1 MIKQELAHLTAE
13 ETVQRYGPMV
23 YRIALSQTKNKED
36 AEDVFQEVFLSLIRS
51 NPSLESE
58 EHRKAWLIRVTL
70 NCCKKHF
77 RSMKKV
83 TIPLTEDIP
92 CEFTPEE
99 EDVYRAVLSLP
110 QKYKAVIHLFYYED
124 LPVKE
129 IGEILDIKEN
139 AVKTRLFR
147 ARQMLQPKLR
157 EMFEQYE

>member
-1 MIKQELAHLTAE
+1 MVKQELAHLTAE
-13 ETVQRYGPMV
+13 ETVRRYGSMV

-36 AEDVFQEVFLSLIRS
+36 AEDVFQEAFLSLIRS

-70 NCCKKHF
+70 TCCKKHF
-77 RSMKKV
+77 RFMKKV
-83 TIPLTEDIP
+83 TVPLTEDIP

-99 EDVYRAVLSLP
+99 EDVYGAVLSLP
-110 QKYKAVIHLFYYED
+110 QKYKTVIHLFYYED

-129 IGEILDIKEN
+129 IGEILDIKES

-157 EMFEQYE
+157 EMFEQDE

>member
-1 MIKQELAHLTAE
+1 MTAE
-13 ETVQRYGPMV
+13 ETVRRYGSMV

-36 AEDVFQEVFLSLIRS
+36 AEDVFQEAFLSLIRS

-77 RSMKKV
+77 RFMKV
-83 TIPLTEDIP
+83 TVPLTEDIP

-99 EDVYRAVLSLP
+99 EDVYGAVLSLP
-110 QKYKAVIHLFYYED
+110 QKYKTVIHLFYYED

-129 IGEILDIKEN
+129 IGEILDIKES

-157 EMFEQYE
+157 EMFEQDE

>member
-1 MIKQELAHLTAE
+1 MTAE
-13 ETVQRYGPMV
+13 ETVRRYGSMV

-36 AEDVFQEVFLSLIRS
+36 AEDVFQEAFLSLIRS

-77 RSMKKV
+77 RFMKKV
-83 TIPLTEDIP
+83 TVPLTEDIP

-99 EDVYRAVLSLP
+99 EDVYGAVLSLP

-129 IGEILDIKEN
+129 ISEILNIKEN

-157 EMFEQYE
+157 EMFEQDE